1 MNYRL
6 PFCVIC
12 ALIALS
18 ASLPADAARERGNH
32 FKPLKASA
40 KKAGKSSKLVKNKKA
55 ALKYLDKK
63 GIQPENYDKA
73 LIENLEKGDSQ
84 TAAALIHAGAA
95 VNASGNEK
103 KPLLLAAE
111 HCTPEVLQLLLDKG
125 ADRNCID
132 TEPLRGS
139 VGMGKTAPFKA
150 AKSNNLRNLKYLHSI
165 GFSCTA
171 RARDNWPG
179 HNVLLEAALN
189 GSHECARYIIEK
201 GGGDPHE
208 ILPGGCTIMHRA
220 AIGGSVELVKYLES
234 KGVEIDRLAT
244 GYGLTPLCFAG
255 QRGHEELVLYMLAK
269 GANPNMDLNRGG
281 MRPLHHLA
289 AKATT
294 NVMNELMKSKADFSL
309 KTNQGKSFRD
319 FARMGNNQEALDFL
333 DKHGL

>member
-73 LIENLEKGDSQ
+73 LIECLEKGDCK

-95 VNASGNEK
+95 INASGNEK

-111 HCTPEVLQLLLDKG
+111 HCTPEIIQMLLDKG
-125 ADRNCID
+125 ADRECVDIQ
-132 TEPLRGS
+132 PLPRCMS
-139 VGMGKTAPFKA
+139 MGKTAIFMA
-150 AKSNNLRNLKYLHSI
+150 AKANNLENLKYLHKM

-171 RARDNWPG
+171 RTKDFMQS
-179 HNVLLEAALN
+179 HTVLAEAARH
-189 GSHECARYIIEK
+189 GSLECVRYIIEQ
-201 GGGDPHE
+201 GGGNPHE
-208 ILPGGCTIMHRA
+208 TFPGGANLMHRA
-220 AIGGSVELVKYLES
+220 AYSGNVELIKYLDS
-234 KGVEIDRLAT
+234 LGVDMNRLAT

-255 QRGHEELVLYMLAK
+255 QKGHQEAMQYMLSR
-269 GANPNMDLNRGG
+269 GANPNTDLGRNG
-281 MRPLHHLA
+281 MHTLFVLA
-289 AKATT
+289 YTANTQT
-294 NVMNELMKSKADFSL
+294 MQMLVKSGANFSL
-309 KTNQGKSFRD
+309 KNNEGKGVRD